1 MSATGRSDVRHTDD
15 FYATPAWCTRAIAPF
30 LQIYPER
37 PVFDP
42 AAGEGAI
49 LDVLLGLGCTT
60 SGLEIDPVR
69 ARTAAT
75 MGGHGVHER
84 DALCDTT
91 WRVPSAGVV
100 VMNPPYAHAMA
111 FVQRAVAECERV
123 AALLRL
129 PWLAAQKRAAWLRAN
144 TPSVHVL
151 PKRPSFT
158 GKGTDAT
165 DYAWMLWGFGSPRVH
180 ILDVCG
186 EVVRDG

>member
-1 MSATGRSDVRHTDD
+1 MSATGRSDVRHPDD
-15 FYATPAWCTRAIAPF
+15 FYATPSWCTQAIAPF
-30 LQIYPER
+30 LHLYPER

-49 LDVLLGLGCTT
+49 LDVLLSLGCTT

-69 ARTAAT
+69 AQYAVT
-75 MGGHGVHER
+75 MGRHGVHQR
-84 DALCDTT
+84 DALCNIT
-91 WRVPSAGVV
+91 WRVDPSGVV
-100 VMNPPYAHAMA
+100 VMNPPYALAME
-111 FVQRAVAECERV
+111 FVQRALAECERV

-129 PWLAAQKRAAWLRAN
+129 PWLASQKRSTWLRAN

-165 DYAWMLWGFGSPRVH
+165 DYAWMLWGFGPPRVT
-180 ILDVCG
+180 IL
-186 EVVRDG
+186 EVP